1 MTVTSAV
8 ITLFLLMDPLGN
20 APIFLSVLG
29 KLENRKRRLAILR
42 ELSFALII
50 LMIFLFFGKVILTSL
65 GISTPALSVAGGVV
79 LFLVALRMIFP
90 GRHGGIAGNSD
101 DADPWLVPLAIPLVA
116 GPSSMAFVMLLATQE
131 PGRMTDWLTAV
142 LVAWL
147 IGGAIIF
154 AADFGRR
161 WLKDKGLN
169 LMERLMGMILV
180 VVAVQMLMNG
190 MAQYMATLKDTVP

>member
-101 DADPWLVPLAIPLVA
+101 ETDPWLVPLAIPLVA

-142 LVAWL
+142 LMAWL